1 MVSGLC
7 RAQYSN
13 HQLYLAY
20 LEQDMSV
27 WEAYIASTEWSDLT
41 VEEKK
46 QLLNYEYGFTA
57 YALAYETQKAGDILS
72 RYEMHVRDAQSILS
86 KAEYLT
92 HMAAISTYRFSL
104 EKKLRYATSIYNY
117 IKQAAEEDDDN
128 PFVVEIMGNVEYYSP
143 FGTKKKALQ
152 YFQQADSL
160 YTVRGKEYH
169 QWNLQAVRQ
178 YIEQIKSS
186 KFKN

>member
-20 LEQDMSV
+20 IEQDMSV
-27 WEAYIASTEWSDLT
+27 WEAYIASAEWTTLT
-41 VEEKK
+41 IEDKK

-57 YALAYETQKAGDILS
+57 YAIAYETEKAGDILS
-72 RYEMHVRDAQSILS
+72 KYENHILACQDILS
-86 KAEYLT
+86 KADFLT
-92 HMAAISTYRFSL
+92 HMAAVSTYRFSY

-117 IKQAAEEDDDN
+117 VKLAAEEDDDN
-128 PFVVEIMGNVEYYSP
+128 PFVMEMMGNVEYYSP
-143 FGTKKKALQ
+143 FGAKKKALQ

-160 YTVRGKEYH
+160 YTVKGEEYH
-169 QWNLQAVRQ
+169 QWNQQAVRQ
-178 YIEQIKSS
+178 YIEQIQKLKS
-186 KFKN
+186 KK